1 MRSSALALVLL
12 SLAALAP
19 AAEYVVRGRE
29 AVQDVLA
36 TPDTVSFKDA
46 QLSTVLAWLEKRYQV
61 ETAMGLDAKGQPDV
75 EHAVDV
81 QPTLTI
87 SGLMKLSE
95 LLDLASTGTG
105 WTWSVDE
112 QGTIVVLPPP

>member
-1 MRSSALALVLL
+1 MRSIALILLLV
-12 SLAALAP
+12 ATVAAP

-29 AVQDVLA
+29 AVEKVLA

-46 QLSTVLAWLEKRYQV
+46 QLSAVLAWVGQRYQV

-75 EHAVDV
+75 AHVVDV

-87 SGLMKLSE
+87 SGLMTLSE
-95 LLDLASTGTG
+95 LLDLASAGTG
-105 WTWSVDE
+105 WTWSVND